1 MSLPS
6 GPSLTDNAGS
16 QEDLLESFFANP
28 FDFLKHCQDTYG
40 DVFTVPLGDFGVD
53 EYAAS
58 GQWVFLTHPEHI
70 KALFGADTDTCVGG
84 QANDIQFMQLM
95 PRAGSVVIDGPEHIE
110 RRRALGDLVVGKQ
123 KLNRFTTMMEAEATK
138 SFEQAERTTE
148 GHTLQLASVFRELSN
163 NIMERA
169 SFGNDTGSDTEEIK
183 QHLNHFGDI
192 GATPTDKQAI
202 IGRCLA
208 KVDSYIDTRT
218 EEGCPVAQESF
229 VAPNSPDAVSYLSL
243 FAGLSADSERWQS
256 LPQAA
261 LRDELVTML
270 LGGADTT
277 ATTLSW
283 VLAWLVKNPEVME
296 TLVAE
301 VDGGLGDKSLAEQDI
316 ESLPFLDA
324 VVKESSRISPML
336 FNSSARLLKQPLT
349 LGGYKIP
356 AGTMVANCAYL
367 VHHRADIYSAPE
379 RFMPQRFLDSKP
391 NPYQWIP
398 FGGGVRRCI
407 GMGFAIHEIKIAL
420 ATLLRSYVLQDEG
433 VSTQAEM
440 QGSFFGPAGGVPVR
454 LVRR

>member
-1 MSLPS
+1 MSLPP
-6 GPSLTDNAGS
+6 GPSLTDSAGG
-16 QEDLLESFFANP
+16 QEGLLESFFANP

-40 DVFTVPLGDFGVD
+40 DIFTVPLGDFGVD
-53 EYAAS
+53 GYSAS
-58 GQWVFLTHPEHI
+58 GDWVFLTHPEHI

-95 PRAGSVVIDGPEHIE
+95 PRTGSVVIDGPEHIE

-123 KLNRFTTMMEAEATK
+123 KLDRFTAMMEAEAQQ
-138 SFEQAERTTE
+138 SFARSERKAE
-148 GHTLQLASVFRELSN
+148 GKPVQLASVFRELSN

-169 SFGNDTGSDTEEIK
+169 TFGEDVGDDTVEIK

-202 IGRCLA
+202 IGRCLG
-208 KVDSYIDTRT
+208 KVDSYIEART
-218 EEGCPVAQESF
+218 EAGCPVPQHSQ
-229 VAPNSPDAVSYLSL
+229 DTTSYLSL
-243 FAGLSADSERWQS
+243 FRGLSADSERWQS
-256 LPQAA
+256 LPQAT

-283 VLAWLVKNPEVME
+283 ILAWLVKNPEVME

-301 VDGGLGDKSLAEQDI
+301 VDGGLDDKSLAEQDI
-316 ESLPFLDA
+316 ENLPFLDA

-349 LGGYKIP
+349 LDGYKIP

-367 VHHRADIYSAPE
+367 VHHRKDIYSDPE
-379 RFMPQRFLDSKP
+379 SFTPQRFLTSKP

-420 ATLLRSYVLQDEG
+420 ATLLRSYALQDEG
-433 VSTQAEM
+433 ASTQAEM

>member
-1 MSLPS
+1 MSLPP
-6 GPSLTDNAGS
+6 GPSLTDTSGG
-16 QEDLLESFFANP
+16 QEGLLDCFFANP

-40 DVFTVPLGDFGVD
+40 DIFTVPLGDFGVD
-53 EYAAS
+53 GYGAS
-58 GQWVFLTHPEHI
+58 GQWVFLTNPEHI
-70 KALFGADTDTCVGG
+70 KALFGADTGTCFGG

-123 KLNRFTTMMEAEATK
+123 KLERFTIMMEAESTK
-138 SFEQAERTTE
+138 SFERAERTAQ
-148 GHTLQLASVFRELSN
+148 GHTLQLSSVFRELSN

-169 SFGNDTGSDTEEIK
+169 TFGLDTGSDTEEIK

-208 KVDSYIDTRT
+208 KVDSYIDTRA
-218 EEGCPVAQESF
+218 EDGCPVA
-229 VAPNSPDAVSYLSL
+229 PNSLDVASYRSL

-256 LPQAA
+256 LPKAT

-301 VDGGLGDKSLAEQDI
+301 VDGVLGDKSLAEQDI

-336 FNSSARLLKQPLT
+336 FNSSARLLKQPMT

-367 VHHRADIYSAPE
+367 VHHRADIYTAPE
-379 RFMPQRFLDSKP
+379 SFTPQRFLDSKP
-391 NPYQWIP
+391 SPYQWIP

-420 ATLLRSYVLQDEG
+420 VTLLRTYVLQDKG
-433 VSTQAEM
+433 VSTEAEM
-440 QGSFFGPAGGVPVR
+440 QGSFFGPAGGVPII
-454 LVRR
+454 LSRRT

>member
-1 MSLPS
+1 MSLPP
-6 GPSLTDNAGS
+6 GPSLTDTGGR
-16 QEDLLESFFANP
+16 QEDLLDRFFSNP
-28 FDFLKHCQDTYG
+28 FDFLKQCQDTYG
-40 DVFTVPLGDFGVD
+40 DIFTVPLGDFGVD
-53 EYAAS
+53 GYEAS

-70 KALFGADTDTCVGG
+70 KALFGADTDACVGG
-84 QANDIQFMQLM
+84 QANDIQFMKLM

-123 KLNRFTTMMEAEATK
+123 KLDRFTAMMEAEAIK
-138 SFEQAERTTE
+138 SFERAERTAK
-148 GHTLQLASVFRELSN
+148 GNTLQLASVFRELSN

-169 SFGNDTGSDTEEIK
+169 TFGNDTGSDTEEIK

-192 GATPTDKQAI
+192 GATSTDKEAI

-208 KVDSYIDTRT
+208 KVDSYIDART
-218 EEGCPVAQESF
+218 GAGCPVSAQNQEAS
-229 VAPNSPDAVSYLSL
+229 SYISL
-243 FAGLSADSERWQS
+243 LKGLSADSERWQS
-256 LPQAA
+256 LSQPT

-283 VLAWLVKNPEVME
+283 VLAWLVKNSETMK

-301 VDGGLGDKSLAEQDI
+301 VDELLGEGSLAEQDI

-336 FNSSARLLKQPLT
+336 FNSSARLLKQPLA
-349 LGGYKIP
+349 LDGYKIP
-356 AGTMVANCAYL
+356 AGTIVANCAYL

-379 RFMPQRFLDSKP
+379 SFTPQRFLTSKP
-391 NPYQWIP
+391 NSYQWIP

-440 QGSFFGPAGGVPVR
+440 QGSFFGPAGGIPVKLR
-454 LVRR
+454 CR